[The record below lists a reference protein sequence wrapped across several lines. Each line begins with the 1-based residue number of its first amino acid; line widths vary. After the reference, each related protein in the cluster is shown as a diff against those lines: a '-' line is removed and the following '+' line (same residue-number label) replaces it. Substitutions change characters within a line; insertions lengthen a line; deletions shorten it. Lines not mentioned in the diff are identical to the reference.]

1 MGILGMIGRGT
12 AGFVLYAVMRQKVHE
27 EEENE
32 RISEKSADP

>member
-1 MGILGMIGRGT
+1 MIVG
-12 AGFVLYAVMRQKVHE
+12 VPLVSILYAVMRQKVHE